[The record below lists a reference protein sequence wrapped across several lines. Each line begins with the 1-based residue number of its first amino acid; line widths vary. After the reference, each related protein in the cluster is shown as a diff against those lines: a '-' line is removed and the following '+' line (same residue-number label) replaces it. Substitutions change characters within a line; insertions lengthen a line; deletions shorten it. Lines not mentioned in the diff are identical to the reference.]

1 MENNNKQMPEASSE
15 KIPLKF
21 VVEGKEYQTCNQYI
35 TGAELKQIAGIPL
48 DTELFLSISKP
59 YEDELI
65 ENEKT
70 VNLARPETEY
80 FFVKRSCILLLMV
93 LFIHG
98 INNTFEV
105 FKFDN

>member
-1 MENNNKQMPEASSE
+1 MDKNYKQMPEASNE
-15 KIPLKF
+15 RIPLKF

-35 TGAELKQIAGIPL
+35 TGAELKQIAGIPS

-80 FFVKRSCILLLMV
+80 FFVKKKLH
-93 LFIHG
+93 FT
-98 INNTFEV
+98 INDTP
-105 FKFDN
+105 